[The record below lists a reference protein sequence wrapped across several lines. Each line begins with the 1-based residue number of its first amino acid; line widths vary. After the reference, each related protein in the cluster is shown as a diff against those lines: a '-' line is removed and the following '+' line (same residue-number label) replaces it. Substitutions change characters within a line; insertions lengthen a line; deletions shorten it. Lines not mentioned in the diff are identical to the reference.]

1 MFGICL
7 CVIFDCALI
16 ALICVALHLEDGDL
30 TEQEAEEFAS
40 FESVHE
46 ARMREAETQTSENTV
61 HCVEKGVQTGS
72 AGEEQSPE
80 EIQAARFDQHRQSE
94 C

>member
-1 MFGICL
+1 MHKLYLID
-7 CVIFDCALI
+7 VTPEKVVQIF
-16 ALICVALHLEDGDL
+16 
-30 TEQEAEEFAS
+30 QEAEEFAS